1 MGWKNREERE
11 GKGWEA
17 LNVSLLSPRDFFT
30 LSPNRQRDS
39 LITGYPLTH
48 CSNLCYYI
56 PQKYGVRMTNGILIN
71 GSRTL
76 WKDYTVN
83 FINHFLGLN
92 KRASNVVAWNDKP
105 TIYLNILKFRQHL
118 EELPENSIAEQCLII
133 SKELAIP
140 SSVYQICSQFCKEG
154 KNTTGLDDIQQINK
168 LEISK
173 LTKKYS

>member
-1 MGWKNREERE
+1 MIRLSILGWGEKIARRGKEKGER
-11 GKGWEA
+11 
-17 LNVSLLSPRDFFT
+17 LSTFPFSLLAIFSPFPQTDRETAWSQAMLLYTSEVWGTYDKRNFDKWEQDPVER
-30 LSPNRQRDS
+30 L
-39 LITGYPLTH
+39 H
-48 CSNLCYYI
+48 CQFY
-56 PQKYGVRMTNGILIN
+56 KY
-71 GSRTL
+71 
-76 WKDYTVN
+76 
-83 FINHFLGLN
+83 FLGLN
-92 KRASNVVAWNDKP
+92 KRASNVVAWNDKS